1 MNILVPMAG
10 EGSRFK
16 KDGYRVSK
24 PLILVNKK
32 PMVVE
37 ATNHLPKSK
46 NHIYICRKEHI
57 ENDKIDTEIEKY
69 YPNSKF
75 ITIDYLT
82 EGQASTCLLA
92 KKEINNNEEL
102 IIGACDNGMLW
113 DNEKFSREKN
123 EADCLLWT
131 FRNNV
136 TVVNKPEAYGWVEIN
151 EENEASRIS
160 VKVPISNNPIS
171 DHAIVGTFW
180 FKKGKYFVDAAEKM
194 ISKNSRINNEFYVDE
209 CINELIELGLKVKC
223 FEVDKY
229 ICWGTPNDLRTYE
242 YWQEFHKSQNF

>member
-1 MNILVPMAG
+1 MNILIPMAG
-10 EGSRFK
+10 AGSRFK
-16 KDGYRVSK
+16 KEGFKTSK
-24 PLILVNKK
+24 PLILVNQK

-37 ATNHLPKSK
+37 ATNYLPKGK
-46 NHIYICRKEHI
+46 RQIYICRKEHLKDD
-57 ENDKIDTEIEKY
+57 NIDVEIAKY
-69 YPNSKF
+69 YPKSKF
-75 ITIDYLT
+75 IMIDYLT

-102 IIGACDNGMLW
+102 IIGACDNGMIW
-113 DNEKFSREKN
+113 EEEKFLREKKQ
-123 EADCLLWT
+123 ADCLVWT

-136 TVVNKPEAYGWVEIN
+136 AVKNNPEAYGWIEIN
-151 EENEASRIS
+151 DRNEVKRTS

-180 FKKGKYFVDAAEKM
+180 FRKGKYFVDAAEKM
-194 ISKNSRINNEFYVDE
+194 ISKNRRINNEFYVDE
-209 CINELIELGLKVKC
+209 CINDLIELGMKVKV

-242 YWQEFHKSQNF
+242 YWEKFHESQSF

>member
-1 MNILVPMAG
+1 MNILIPMAG
-10 EGSRFK
+10 AGSRFTNE
-16 KDGYRVSK
+16 GYKVSK

-46 NHIYICRKEHI
+46 NHIYICKKKHLED
-57 ENDKIDTEIEKY
+57 DKIDVEIKRF
-69 YPNSKF
+69 YPKAKF

-92 KKEINNNEEL
+92 KNEINNNEEL
-102 IIGACDNGMLW
+102 IIGACDNGMIW
-113 DNEKFSREKN
+113 NEKKFLFEKN
-123 EADCLLWT
+123 ETDCLVWT

-136 TVVNKPEAYGWVEIN
+136 TVVNKPESYGWIDITEKN
-151 EENEASRIS
+151 FAKRAS

-180 FKKGKYFVDAAEKM
+180 FKKGKYFVEAAEKM
-194 ISKNSRINNEFYVDE
+194 ISKNRRINNEFYVDE
-209 CINELIELGLKVKC
+209 CINDLIELGLRVKV

-229 ICWGTPNDLRTYE
+229 ICWGTPKDLKTYE
-242 YWQEFHKSQNF
+242 YWEQFHKTQTF